1 MATKIQ
7 SGNNTPDLANVY
19 PDYAIKS
26 SLERDASLNPNSVSA
41 VKIFSEIDDGK
52 NLNPAGDVWLQ
63 SPEIDSDFRTRVS
76 NETILDVETFNYT
89 AQNTNKHITHA
100 STLALSW
107 SAVGLNTNSGSSIA
121 VGGTALSTYNEFP
134 LMGTTNTYCEFTGGL
149 NTAMFANCVIDIGLF
164 RRPTTSPFV
173 PTDGVYFRITSAG
186 VNGVINYNGTE
197 IQTSVF
203 TNYVPAIA
211 DKSRWI
217 ISINEFSVEFWI
229 DDKLFGKLEKPQ
241 ASGQPFL
248 SSTLPFS
255 IRHANTGAT
264 ASAVQ
269 FILTDYSVSIGGSV
283 YTRSLGELGN
293 AVFGSYQGLSGGTM
307 GSLATYPNSTNPTAA
322 IPTNTALTANLPAGL
337 GGQGAVNAQAAAAT
351 DLIFGSYQ
359 IPAGSIAVQG
369 KRCKIT
375 GIVID
380 AINNGAA
387 VATTATTIQFS
398 LAFGHTAVSLATT
411 DGAATKA
418 PRRVALGYAT
428 WAVGSAIGSQPQHG
442 EIKVDFSNAP
452 IFVEPAHFVALVGK
466 FLVGTA
472 TASQV
477 INFTWQPIYSWE

>member
-19 PDYAIKS
+19 SDYAIKS
-26 SLERDASLNPNSVSA
+26 SLERDATLNPNSVSA

-76 NETILDVETFNYT
+76 NETLLDVETFNYT
-89 AQNTNKHITHA
+89 AQNTGKHNTA
-100 STLALSW
+100 TSTFTLAW

-121 VGGTALSTYNEFP
+121 IGGSTLSTYQEFP
-134 LMGTTNTYCEFTGGL
+134 LMGSTNLYCEFTGGL
-149 NTAMFANCVIDIGLF
+149 NTAMFANSVVDIGLF
-164 RRPTTSPFV
+164 RKGGTTPFA
-173 PTDGVYFRITSAG
+173 PTDGAYFRITSAG

-197 IQTSVF
+197 VQTSIF
-203 TNYVPAIA
+203 QTYTPAIA

-217 ISINEFSVEFWI
+217 ISINEFTVDFWI
-229 DDKLFGKLEKPQ
+229 DEKLYGRLEKPQ

-248 SSTLPFS
+248 SSSLPFS

-283 YTRSLGELGN
+283 YNRTLGELGN
-293 AVFGSYQGLSGGTM
+293 AAYGSYQGLSGGNM
-307 GSLATYPNSTNPTAA
+307 GSLASYANSTNPTAA
-322 IPTNTALTANLPAGL
+322 VPSNTALTANLPNGL
-337 GGQGAVNAQAAAAT
+337 GGQGAVTAQASAAT
-351 DLIFGSYQ
+351 DGIWGSYQ
-359 IPAGSIAVQG
+359 VPGGSLAVQG
-369 KRCKIT
+369 KRLKIT
-375 GIVID
+375 GIRID
-380 AINNGAA
+380 AVNIGAA
-387 VATTATTIQFS
+387 VATTATTVQFS

-411 DGAATKA
+411 EGAISKV
-418 PRRVALGYAT
+418 PRRLALGYMT
-428 WAVGSAIGSQPQHG
+428 WPVGAAIGAQANPIS
-442 EIKVDFSNAP
+442 VDFSHGP
-452 IFVEPAHFVALVGK
+452 IYVDQGHFVQLVGK

-477 INFTWQPIYSWE
+477 INFVWQPIYAWE